1 MVLHSAQYK
10 RQNNEDAAFED
21 IMDSNLHVSGGDGG
35 GSGSGGA
42 NRESQGGGSSIINSN
57 SISLGNA
64 ASSRNSMALSAAEAG
79 RVRVDSANS
88 EDALST
94 GSDRMCNAPEGHV
107 RFVNSTIR
115 YHMAGPGFWYDKQ
128 KIRTAKTIMH

>member
-35 GSGSGGA
+35 GSRSGA
-42 NRESQGGGSSIINSN
+42 VRESRGGSSIINSN
-57 SISLGNA
+57 SINLGNA
-64 ASSRNSMALSAAEAG
+64 SNRHSMSLSAAEVGLTG
-79 RVRVDSANS
+79 RVGVDSANS
-88 EDALST
+88 EDAMST

-115 YHMAGPGFWYDKQ
+115 YHMAGPGFW
-128 KIRTAKTIMH
+128 

>member
-21 IMDSNLHVSGGDGG
+21 IMDSNIHVSGRDQV
-35 GSGSGGA
+35 GSTSGA
-42 NRESQGGGSSIINSN
+42 SRESRGGSSIINSN

-64 ASSRNSMALSAAEAG
+64 SSSRNSMALSAAEIGLTG

-88 EDALST
+88 EDAMST

-115 YHMAGPGFWYDKQ
+115 YHMAGPGFW
-128 KIRTAKTIMH
+128 

>member
-1 MVLHSAQYK
+1 
-10 RQNNEDAAFED
+10 
-21 IMDSNLHVSGGDGG
+21 MDSNLHVSGGGDQGANRT
-35 GSGSGGA
+35 GA
-42 NRESQGGGSSIINSN
+42 NRESRGGSSIINSN

-64 ASSRNSMALSAAEAG
+64 SSSRNSMALSAAEIGLTG

-88 EDALST
+88 EDAMST

-115 YHMAGPGFWYDKQ
+115 YHMAGPGFW
-128 KIRTAKTIMH
+128 

>member
-21 IMDSNLHVSGGDGG
+21 IMDSNIHVSGNDGG
-35 GSGSGGA
+35 GSSSGA
-42 NRESQGGGSSIINSN
+42 NRESRGGSSIINSN

-64 ASSRNSMALSAAEAG
+64 SSRNSMALSAAEVGLTG
-79 RVRVDSANS
+79 RVGVDSANS
-88 EDALST
+88 EDAMST

-115 YHMAGPGFWYDKQ
+115 YHMAGPGFW
-128 KIRTAKTIMH
+128 